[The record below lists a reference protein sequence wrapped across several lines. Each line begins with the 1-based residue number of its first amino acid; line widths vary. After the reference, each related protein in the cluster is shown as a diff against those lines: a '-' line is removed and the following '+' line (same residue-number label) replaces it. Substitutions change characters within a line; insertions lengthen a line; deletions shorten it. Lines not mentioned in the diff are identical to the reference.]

1 MNSIDR
7 YSFYGINNT
16 LDLINGLHITVTFQD
31 PNTSAGD
38 IWKIIPSLTRKLYSA
53 LGKPL
58 KEDPEVTTFPPIL
71 ADLELTDIA
80 KELLLVFCIAPNKS
94 TNRFH
99 LHIFSY
105 FVHNFSVDF
114 KEFFKKFDRDCRA
127 LPGISKRGW
136 PLFYSKCTDNLDQQ
150 IREEGLNALVG
161 YIKNRQY
168 PSLMHYFENKNSK
181 NFLYHYA
188 T

>member
-1 MNSIDR
+1 M
-7 YSFYGINNT
+7 
-16 LDLINGLHITVTFQD
+16 
-31 PNTSAGD
+31 
-38 IWKIIPSLTRKLYSA
+38 YSA

-58 KEDPEVTTFPPIL
+58 REDPEITTDPPVL
-71 ADLELTDIA
+71 ADLELTYLA
-80 KELLLVFCIAPNKS
+80 KELLLVFCIAPNKNTS
-94 TNRFH
+94 RFH

-136 PLFYSKCTDNLDQQ
+136 PLFYSRCTDNLDQQ
-150 IREEGLNALVG
+150 IREKGLIALLC
-161 YIKNRQY
+161 YIRYRQY